1 MLHAKIDLDKMQE
14 EQEIQLS
21 VEIGHMENN
30 FLKARQDAVVV
41 NKVIS
46 LLEQRLTSA
55 VIDTS
60 ESWLEKL
67 EVCPIVAQS
76 EKTSLRLTL
85 KTFES
90 VDDFQSFIGELPLE
104 PLILTEDRD
113 PLILPR
119 YESSFLEESAAV
131 MSDTGSKYVLSVRR
145 KHSMTIIDITAFMVI
160 HGHVIEVVGK
170 IDSSDKTLY
179 IKGTEGDP
187 DAPTPQSQA
196 DLFNSSS
203 LTSVYTVKRR
213 SGGISKFYVY

>member
-21 VEIGHMENN
+21 VEIGQMENN
-30 FLKARQDAVVV
+30 FLKARQDAVIV

-46 LLEQRLTSA
+46 FLEQKLPSA

-67 EVCPIVAQS
+67 EVCSIVAQS

-119 YESSFLEESAAV
+119 YESSCLEESVEV
-131 MSDTGSKYVLSVRR
+131 MSDTGTKFVLSVRR

-187 DAPTPQSQA
+187 DAHTPQSQA